1 MKKFLIAVICII
13 PVIVILALSA
23 TSDIILNFAPVNPES
38 IVVKDSSNV
47 EISTDTLIMA
57 STDTG
62 DFLIIE
68 IYPSITP
75 DKSIIYEQVEGTTA
89 SIDLVQQGDSNRY
102 DIVASGAGA
111 VSIIVR
117 AAKNINVQVQLNFY
131 VRSTKVTA
139 LTVYDDLGNYVE
151 SVDNANDSV
160 GLDPYRLS
168 FPTRFVCNAHPIDAL
183 DEDHAPEWDVTYGED
198 LVTVE
203 NGIVRPLK
211 RQSGDGNTV
220 AIIRVGL
227 YDKDV
232 NLHQRYFCVDV
243 SGALAS
249 ENTVRVESADD
260 LENAVRGI
268 ILVTATDLNFSY
280 DAETGTVFGSY
291 TYIDEDETE
300 QTVEFDFPLNV
311 VIGGA
316 EWGFID
322 GLSTVYTNNGSYFV
336 GFGTYGGAAF
346 GEEANTQISLTS
358 SDPNI
363 LSVRLSEGRWKLSP
377 LKAGV
382 VTLTAV
388 YNGET
393 VEKQIVVRERPLVI
407 FQDLVTADARL
418 GIRMDRTW
426 GTEWVKTENDVTFYT
441 SDFRMG
447 IRGDTNAFDV
457 LWTATVTDFEGGTVN
472 VAPAYGGTE
481 PTDEQP
487 APIGAE
493 EYVRL
498 IPAGDGTQAVIM
510 RLNPQK
516 MLGATMTLTASV
528 LVDNR
533 AIDTVTASFTFKF
546 HDIPAVNVY
555 DWYQMRY
562 VVDAT
567 VQACKDNAAEEGRD
581 VILQSDVRVPDEE
594 LTKITDVNSN
604 AIHLRSGIT
613 GNGFLFSMNVIAPTD
628 ARSVFTIHNPDYHF
642 MKGRTDIY
650 GETYDKG
657 IVIEDLRVRGYDS
670 MEVLTEQC
678 AKGKGSYFFL
688 SSFGNEKLTYRY
700 CQVFNCVKAL
710 HAHGCPELTIEG
722 CILGDNY
729 NTNLEASYM
738 TTDGN
743 KKLILKNNVFK
754 ATYGP
759 SLLIGPRLMG
769 NMATEIAPTIE
780 IIGTMDI
787 YNWKTREQV
796 GSSFATVVGSMMSR
810 YIAALGETIFSS
822 LINGIANAVGSAI
835 ENDTFDDLFFNYGG
849 EEYIAFGIVEL
860 GLICPAPVLG
870 EDITIDPA
878 SGVIQSRMKMTDEN
892 GSTMGDMATLE
903 ILIDIIKSAVPDLS
917 QMSIS
922 NDIIIVCPD
931 FSTGAPNIMPGE
943 QVPNDR
949 ELYDRLTGKA

>member
-13 PVIVILALSA
+13 PIIVVLALSA

-38 IVVKDSSNV
+38 IVVKDSSNN
-47 EISTDTLIMA
+47 EIDTDALIMA
-57 STDTG
+57 STDTN
-62 DFLIIE
+62 DFLIID
-68 IYPSITP
+68 IYPTITP
-75 DKSIIYEQVEGTTA
+75 DKSITYEQVGGGTA
-89 SIDLVQQGDSNRY
+89 SIELEQQGDSNRY
-102 DIVASGAGA
+102 DIIAEGSGA
-111 VSIIVR
+111 VSLIVR
-117 AAKNINVQVQLNFY
+117 AKKNINVQVQLNFY
-131 VRSTKVTA
+131 VQSTKVNELSIFDDHGNVVESTDSIQDG
-139 LTVYDDLGNYVE
+139 YDDLE
-151 SVDNANDSV
+151 
-160 GLDPYRLS
+160 PYRLTG
-168 FPTRFVCNAHPIDAL
+168 PARFVYDANPIDAL
-183 DEDHAPEWDVTYGED
+183 GDEEAQWFVAVGKD
-198 LVTVE
+198 LVSVD

-211 RQSGDGNTV
+211 RPTTGESGL
-220 AIIRVGL
+220 AIVKLEL

-232 NLHQRYFCVDV
+232 TLHERYFAVDV
-243 SGALAS
+243 SDAVAS
-249 ENTVRVESADD
+249 QDSVYADSEAD
-260 LENAVRGI
+260 LEAVIQGTLLI
-268 ILVTATDLNFSY
+268 QNDLKFSY
-280 DAETGTVFGSY
+280 SSIGGDVYVVSGSY
-291 TYIDEDETE
+291 TDEKGEK
-300 QTVEFDFPLNV
+300 QEFEFEINV
-311 VIGGA
+311 SIGGA
-316 EWGFID
+316 KWGFID
-322 GLSTVYTNNGSYFV
+322 GYSTIYTNNGNYFAA
-336 GFGTYGGAAF
+336 FGYIGGAAF
-346 GEEANTQISLTS
+346 DENETQSVVLTS
-358 SDPNI
+358 SDDKV
-363 LSVRLSEGRWKLSP
+363 LSVGLSGRKWKLTP
-377 LKAGV
+377 LKAGK
-382 VTLTAV
+382 VTLRAEKDGAV
-388 YNGET
+388 
-393 VEKQIVVRERPLVI
+393 VEKEIVVRERPLVI
-407 FQDLVTADARL
+407 FQDLVTADSQL

-426 GTEWVKTENDVTFYT
+426 GTEWVKTENGETAYT

-481 PTDEQP
+481 PTEEQL
-487 APIGAE
+487 APIGGE

-498 IPAGDGTQAVIM
+498 IPVGDGTQAVVM

-670 MEVLTEQC
+670 MEELAEQC
-678 AKGKGSYFFL
+678 DKGKGSYFFL

-759 SLLIGPRLMG
+759 SLLIGPRLLG

-931 FSTGAPNIMPGE
+931 FSTGAPKIMPGE